1 VLNLETCKKILNN
14 DKRKYTD
21 EEIRQIREILYMFA
35 ELQLENE
42 NEKEN

>member
-1 VLNLETCKKILNN
+1 VLNLEICKKTLNN
-14 DKRKYTD
+14 GKRKYT
-21 EEIRQIREILYMFA
+21 EEEVKQIREQFYMYA